1 MDCAGQAGAQLT
13 LVTVIISY
21 TIEAGDDE
29 ARIKRDIEQALVE
42 AGKKI
47 LDLIEDTQIHK
58 YTLTSN
64 PALPA
69 GSRYERT
76 FALRQSS
83 RKKMTKVTLPTI
95 RGRWSATAPYA
106 ADVLGSRAQQ
116 TPMFASRWK
125 STEDVE
131 VEVRPKAEK
140 VVMIELESIT

>member
-1 MDCAGQAGAQLT
+1 M
-13 LVTVIISY
+13 TVIISY
-21 TIEAGDDE
+21 DIEAGDDE
-29 ARIKRDIEQALVE
+29 TRIKREIEKALVE

-64 PALPA
+64 PSLPS

-76 FALRQSS
+76 FTLRQSS
-83 RKKMTKVTLPTI
+83 RKKMTRVTLPTI
-95 RGRWSATAPYA
+95 RGTWRAIAPYA

-131 VEVRPKAEK
+131 AEVQPKAERIIK
-140 VVMIELESIT
+140 IELEAIK

>member
-1 MDCAGQAGAQLT
+1 M
-13 LVTVIISY
+13 TVIISY
-21 TIEAGDDE
+21 DIEAGDDE

-42 AGKKI
+42 AGKKA

-76 FALRQSS
+76 FTLRRSS

-95 RGRWSATAPYA
+95 RGRWSAVAHHA

-131 VEVRPKAEK
+131 AEVQPKAEK
-140 VVMIELESIT
+140 VVMIELESIK

>member
-1 MDCAGQAGAQLT
+1 M
-13 LVTVIISY
+13 TVIYEI

-29 ARIKRDIEQALVE
+29 TRIKREIEKALVE

-47 LDLIEDTQIHK
+47 LDLIEDAQIHK

-76 FALRQSS
+76 FVLRQSS

-95 RGRWSATAPYA
+95 RGTWRAIAPYSE
-106 ADVLGSRAQQ
+106 DVLGSRAQQ
-116 TPMFASRWK
+116 TPMFSNRWK
-125 STEDVE
+125 SAEDVE
-131 VEVRPKAEK
+131 AEVQPKAEK
-140 VVMIELESIT
+140 IIEIELGSIK